1 MLSFQQNLQ
10 IFKRLRP
17 LFLCVKKSA
26 AAGLNEKDPQVRITL
41 PSGCLKNNF
50 GCFQKSFFSLSRLF
64 YVCLINQTD
73 MIKFLKFIAI
83 STIVSLDITLAE
95 TWYRVFL
102 SGGYFNNASF
112 VATAMIGVILPAAVI
127 YFSYQVIR
135 LILKYK

>member
-1 MLSFQQNLQ
+1 
-10 IFKRLRP
+10 
-17 LFLCVKKSA
+17 
-26 AAGLNEKDPQVRITL
+26 
-41 PSGCLKNNF
+41 
-50 GCFQKSFFSLSRLF
+50 
-64 YVCLINQTD
+64 
-73 MIKFLKFIAI
+73 MIKFLKFILI

-112 VATAMIGVILPAAVI
+112 VATAMIGVILPSAAI